1 MCSRVL
7 MSKEPNY
14 MESPEAEVDRWFWA
28 ACHGF
33 WKLDPGPREEHQ
45 VLWTCQPSVQH
56 LPSCKWRPDDVS
68 FWLEIKLYIPEGK
81 KSLSNT
87 VPFQSSPLDLTRME
101 MEERGKR
108 KIRKKKKRRRK
119 SKEIGWDNSSVEILS
134 EGRNVV
140 WSQVANQLHDDLLR
154 SLEMWENGCVHEPLR

>member
-1 MCSRVL
+1 M
-7 MSKEPNY
+7 
-14 MESPEAEVDRWFWA
+14 
-28 ACHGF
+28 
-33 WKLDPGPREEHQ
+33 
-45 VLWTCQPSVQH
+45 
-56 LPSCKWRPDDVS
+56 S

-87 VPFQSSPLDLTRME
+87 VPFQSPLDLTRME

-140 WSQVANQLHDDLLR
+140 
-154 SLEMWENGCVHEPLR
+154 